1 MYIYVIFSLVTCQ
14 QTVYSPSPYSYSSA
28 SPLQDIKDPAPHPFC
43 ILSLSYFLNCFPE
56 TKEPVFCFLKPQTTF
71 LGLGGSWS
79 LHTVRL
85 FLHKSTKILSLVF
98 SPTVFISCSTFSFSF
113 SPFSSPF
120 FRSGNQKRQASCLV
134 IHYYSSIFE
143 THLCQWKLHVD
154 AYPFVVAA

>member
-71 LGLGGSWS
+71 LGLSGFIQLDSFCINPLRYS
-79 LHTVRL
+79 PSFLSQSL
-85 FLHKSTKILSLVF
+85 FLVPLSPFPFLLSPLLSLGVAIKKGKHLALL
-98 SPTVFISCSTFSFSF
+98 FIIIA
-113 SPFSSPF
+113 
-120 FRSGNQKRQASCLV
+120 ASLRR
-134 IHYYSSIFE
+134 IFANE
-143 THLCQWKLHVD
+143 NSM
-154 AYPFVVAA
+154 